1 MSGKPMLFH
10 AERYSKMNRWVS
22 YSLKIGQ
29 LNFLITQIC
38 IVYYV
43 LRCTS
48 DDVLITSD
56 AFDLIFVQALQ
67 FPN

>member
-1 MSGKPMLFH
+1 MSGKPMLFQS
-10 AERYSKMNRWVS
+10 ERYSKMNQWVN

-43 LRCTS
+43 LHCTS
-48 DDVLITSD
+48 DDVLITLFTSG
-56 AFDLIFVQALQ
+56 AFDLIFVQAL
-67 FPN
+67 